1 MTILTIHMTK
11 AVEDLALKWV
21 EYIMDGTN
29 VEPLATSTV
38 YSKVMKGSTYPDI
51 PLVDTGKMLDSIG
64 SRVEML
70 GENEVLGTV
79 EGTDDKWIWHEYG
92 LGVPERP
99 TLRPVVDINIDAILE
114 TMADGI
120 FEDIKQEF
128 IKGD

>member
-1 MTILTIHMTK
+1 MVDLTHHMTK
-11 AVEDLALKWV
+11 AVEDLALKWHDYV
-21 EYIMDGTN
+21 FEGTN

-51 PLVDTGKMLDSIG
+51 PLVDTGRMLDSIE
-64 SRVEML
+64 SRVELL

-99 TLRPVVDINIDAILE
+99 TLRPVFDINIDTILE
-114 TMADGI
+114 TMADNV

>member
-1 MTILTIHMTK
+1 MTDLTIHMTK

-38 YSKVMKGSTYPDI
+38 YSKVRKGSTYPDI

-99 TLRPVVDINIDAILE
+99 TLRPVVDTNIDAILE